1 MVMRIAGPARRRS
14 VVSHWRIW
22 PVAFV
27 AAAACI
33 VDARGQNLDEGK
45 TGPQLFALDC
55 VACHRSPQGLAKN
68 HSGWSLTS
76 FLRQHYTS
84 SSNSASVLAA
94 YLTSGANARAADQKK
109 KDDRQAKQTSP
120 KDARPGDPATQAQPS
135 AQQGGQQPPRKQRE
149 AARPGEPG
157 TEVPGRANR
166 KTRREAEAVP
176 MPPPEPT
183 ASVAAT
189 GTTPEEAP
197 NPFAAGSANVV
208 SAAQSAASATA
219 QPGFGDPLP

>member
-1 MVMRIAGPARRRS
+1 
-14 VVSHWRIW
+14 VSTWRIW
-22 PVAFV
+22 PLALV

-33 VDARGQNLDEGK
+33 VGARGQNLDEGK

-84 SSNSASVLAA
+84 SSGSASILAA

-109 KDDRQAKQTSP
+109 GKDDRQAKQTAP
-120 KDARPGDPATQAQPS
+120 KDQARPGEPAATQAQPS
-135 AQQGGQQPPRKQRE
+135 AQQPGQQPPRKQRE

-157 TEVPGRANR
+157 AEVPGRASR
-166 KTRREAEAVP
+166 KNRREAETVP

-189 GTTPEEAP
+189 GATPEPGP
-197 NPFAAGSANVV
+197 NPFAAGSANVI
-208 SAAQSAASATA
+208 SAAQNAVSATT